1 MVKILIAIAI
11 FGTHPLQCYVVID
24 IVWGTYLQPRFLKH
38 PHVLTIEYAVRTG
51 LVVLA
56 CKYAASRRWS

>member
-1 MVKILIAIAI
+1 MVKILIAVAI

-38 PHVLTIEYAVRTG
+38 RHELAIEYLVRTG
-51 LVVLA
+51 LVLLA
-56 CKYAASRRWS
+56 CE